1 MQKSD
6 LLNNHDVSEKS
17 GVKASFWDFLS
28 LLSGNL
34 ILIPL
39 GIVSV
44 ALITRILGPEGF
56 GYITIFNLV
65 TTFVVMVTTN
75 WTATSVLRFG
85 REEYDQQGKLNH
97 TFWARTIILVPCL
110 LVGVVAVYLSRDFI
124 NDYMKMPSWAV
135 WLVIGSALILTA
147 RTYLDYILQA
157 IHRMKAYAATQI
169 IFAAV
174 FIIGLTLIFVGVFAE
189 NYLTVIII
197 GLITN
202 AVTIFFLS
210 LFLVPF
216 KLLLPV
222 ETDRRML
229 REVFS
234 FSCPFVI
241 GNLAAYVVNWIDVI
255 VIKHYSSMPDLGG
268 YQLAYQVFTFV
279 IGLGMTITLLMA
291 PILTSFM
298 AHQREELIKR
308 YASRLVPQGV
318 LFWSVGIGIGLP
330 FSEALFQL
338 LFGKQFSVSAIYFQY
353 LVLGAAFNSIVSF
366 HSGILTA
373 YKLTKYIV
381 LVSFSTAFL
390 NLSGDFLFVPQV
402 GPVGAAFSTTAAIG
416 VHSLLYLLISQKQL
430 ELKLI
435 WQLILVSPVF
445 LSFLTIRITSGQWAY
460 FLAIGAS
467 LALGYYLAKT
477 FHLFRSDD
485 LILLDYVQM
494 PASLKKII
502 IWIYPLLSDEA
513 KKK

>member
-1 MQKSD
+1 M
-6 LLNNHDVSEKS
+6 
-17 GVKASFWDFLS
+17 
-28 LLSGNL
+28 
-34 ILIPL
+34 LIPL

-75 WTATSVLRFG
+75 WTATSLLRFG

-97 TFWARTIILVPCL
+97 TFWARTIILTPCL
-110 LVGVVAVYLSRDFI
+110 LVGIAMVYLWRSFI

-157 IHRMKAYAATQI
+157 IHRMKTYAATQI
-169 IFAAV
+169 VFVAV
-174 FIIGLTLIFVGVFAE
+174 SIVGLILIFVGFFPKT
-189 NYLTVIII
+189 YLTVIIV
-197 GLITN
+197 GLIAN
-202 AVTIFFLS
+202 TITLVLIS
-210 LFLVPF
+210 LFLIPLRALSPA
-216 KLLLPV
+216 K
-222 ETDRRML
+222 TDRRMV

-234 FSCPFVI
+234 FSYPLWI
-241 GNLAAYVVNWIDVI
+241 GNLAAYVVSWIDVI
-255 VIKHYSSMPDLGG
+255 VIKHYFSMPEVGE

-279 IGLGMTITLLMA
+279 IGLAMTFTLLMA

-298 AHQREELIKR
+298 AHQREEVIKR

-318 LFWSVGIGIGLP
+318 LFWSVAIGIGLP
-330 FSEALFQL
+330 ISETLFQL

-353 LVLGAAFNSIVSF
+353 LVLGAAFNGIVSF

-373 YKLTKYIV
+373 YKLTKHIV
-381 LVSFSTAFL
+381 LVSVSTALL
-390 NLSGDFLFVPQV
+390 NLSGDFLFVPHV
-402 GPVGAAFSTTAAIG
+402 GPVGAAVSTAAAIG
-416 VHSLLYLLISQKQL
+416 VHSLLYLLICQKRL
-430 ELKLI
+430 EMRLI

-445 LSFLTIRITSGQWAY
+445 LSFLTIHITSGQWTY

-467 LALGYYLAKT
+467 LALGYCLAKT

-494 PASLKKII
+494 PALLKKII
-502 IWIYPLLSDEA
+502 VWIYPFLTDEA